1 MTLPAPTETPRTLK
15 GARLA
20 GIAVLT
26 AFAAL
31 ALGCIW
37 FLAEAGQR
45 DAATRVNA
53 HREVS
58 AAAAYSVTQPLARG
72 DLAGARTALTAFE
85 RLSNLNAIHAYD
97 SADHEILSWRSSRQ
111 PSASPGDNVITPL
124 AVSGRTVGRL
134 DMVFA
139 SDGEPGLA
147 WRATVL
153 GAALLLSS
161 AGFGILFG
169 AMLTS
174 KMLKPL
180 KLLAQSMRDIGEAEA
195 FRAPTPPKHEDH
207 FEEITQVIEA
217 FYDLLAR
224 LDERQTA
231 LRIALETLAKDRDA
245 AVDANQTKSEFLA
258 NISHEIRTPLNGVLS
273 MVEIIQT
280 EPLSPLQSE
289 RLAVVRKS
297 GEALLTVVNDV
308 LDLSRIEAGQLV
320 LALKAFRPS
329 DLAQEVIASFTAMA
343 QAKGLELRHA
353 SDTSAQTWRMGDAAR
368 VRQVLSNLVSNAIK
382 FTTEGFIEVRVGGAE
397 GEFRMSVI
405 DTGRGVARDLA
416 PLLFKKFS
424 QLTPHSPEA
433 VEGAGLGL
441 SICHDLCTLMGGT
454 IWTDLDRARGAAFHV
469 VLPLQAAPASEIP
482 RRRTDGARTSPKPTL
497 AMPPRPTAQIQALD
511 VSEPVKSNP
520 PPLEAAEPEAEP
532 ELGVLR
538 VLAAEDNTTNRLV
551 LEAMIGILGYA
562 MDIVMDG
569 QAAVDAW
576 SQTDY
581 DVILM
586 DIQMP
591 ILDGLGATREIRA
604 REAASGRARTPIIA
618 VSANAMNHQVS
629 DYLSAGMDAHVPK
642 PIELTRLHAAIES
655 AMNGVNSLMSDGDD
669 KARDA
674 G

>member
-1 MTLPAPTETPRTLK
+1 MTLPAPTETPSTLK
-15 GARLA
+15 GVRLA

-72 DLAGARTALTAFE
+72 DLAGARTALAAFE

-97 SADHEILSWRSSRQ
+97 SSDHEILSWRSSRE
-111 PSASPGDNVITPL
+111 PSASPGDLVISPL

-134 DMVFA
+134 DMAFA
-139 SDGEPGLA
+139 SDGEPGQA

-180 KLLAQSMRDIGEAEA
+180 KLLAQSMRDMGDAEA
-195 FRAPTPPKHEDH
+195 FRAPALAKHEDH
-207 FEEITQVIEA
+207 SEEITQVIEA
-217 FYDLLAR
+217 FYDLLGR

-273 MVEIIQT
+273 MVEVIQT

-320 LALKAFRPS
+320 LARKAFRPS

-343 QAKGLELRHA
+343 QAKGLELRNA

-397 GEFRMSVI
+397 GEFRMSVV

-424 QLTPHSPEA
+424 QLTPQSPDS

-441 SICHDLCTLMGGT
+441 SICHDLCTLMGGK
-454 IWTDLDRARGAAFHV
+454 IWTDLDRPRGAAFHV
-469 VLPLQAAPASEIP
+469 ALPLEAAPASEIP
-482 RRRTDGARTSPKPTL
+482 RRRTDGARTTPEPIL
-497 AMPPRPTAQIQALD
+497 AVPPQPTAEIPALD
-511 VSEPVKSNP
+511 VAEPVRSSP
-520 PPLEAAEPEAEP
+520 PSPEAAEPEP
-532 ELGVLR
+532 GVLR

-655 AMNGVNSLMSDGDD
+655 AMNGVNSLISDGDD
-669 KARDA
+669 MARDA